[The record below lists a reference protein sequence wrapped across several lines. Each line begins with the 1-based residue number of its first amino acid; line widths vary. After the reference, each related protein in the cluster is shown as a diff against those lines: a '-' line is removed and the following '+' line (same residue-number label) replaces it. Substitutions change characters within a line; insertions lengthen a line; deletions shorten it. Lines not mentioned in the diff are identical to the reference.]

1 MKNPMLKFIMKGKKQ
16 DMVHTSVYANAQND
30 GKFGTASTRSFD
42 DRIRVKN
49 NRHRIREYND
59 SRIVTEAYASSGVRA
74 KTYEAP
80 KGNDTFL
87 NKNKRDNS
95 ATSIKPAVTNANT
108 SSRPPATRNA
118 GISKKI

>member
-1 MKNPMLKFIMKGKKQ
+1 MLKFIMKGKKQ

-30 GKFGTASTRSFD
+30 GKFGTASARSFD

-49 NRHRIREYND
+49 NRQRIREYND